1 MSKKTE
7 SWRREI
13 IPIDS
18 QNRLYLS
25 VSRSQAPYIKQETF
39 SVVENGKTIP
49 AWRNIEVQ
57 PDAIQMDN
65 YDLESAG
72 WFEKLIYQQ
81 IERKEI
87 YLPVAGTQGFKK
99 SSVLMLSTYSVDVNK
114 HPCNHCTQ
122 QKMTCRLKKMPSGLY
137 RRHFSEQGDL
147 TTSFFI
153 STTLVNEG
161 TYNLLEEKAIT
172 PQEAKRLIT
181 SGEVYAE
188 LGLRRELGLPNT

>member
-1 MSKKTE
+1 
-7 SWRREI
+7 
-13 IPIDS
+13 
-18 QNRLYLS
+18 
-25 VSRSQAPYIKQETF
+25 
-39 SVVENGKTIP
+39 
-49 AWRNIEVQ
+49 
-57 PDAIQMDN
+57 
-65 YDLESAG
+65 
-72 WFEKLIYQQ
+72 
-81 IERKEI
+81 
-87 YLPVAGTQGFKK
+87 
-99 SSVLMLSTYSVDVNK
+99 
-114 HPCNHCTQ
+114 
-122 QKMTCRLKKMPSGLY
+122 MPSGLY